1 MNAYFER
8 MSEEP
13 KLNLRRSSRIAKARP
28 SQTRKR
34 LRNNLNNKINNSINK
49 KSRRN
54 VPNMSKKQNANN
66 LANTKVKFITKEEPV
81 IKMNL
86 GAGLRFI
93 DEVKSLPIYHILGH
107 SCICPKEGKCFGRSE
122 DKTFKIP
129 KDTYIVS
136 LSTPGDFYCGYS
148 SSVLNNK
155 YNLRDYLYMHSESDI
170 KSFTNNIGKNKFS
183 FFSGVQRAT
192 STDDHV
198 TEYPNITFQLVEF
211 KTDANGKKTN
221 DLVEPEK
228 NELGIYDITNI
239 SQVTELNNTM
249 ALFPQE
255 PAHGDM
261 YLKDI
266 IQMVYAKTGSN
277 RGIFI
282 LGGCME
288 VCHTYK
294 DKVRANQARASLDEA
309 ASLIYRASVM
319 YPTIK
324 PTFLLNELQEI
335 GRSYN
340 IPENTGVW
348 YPVSRISPE
357 EIEELTKSNL
367 THPAPYLNKLNK
379 LVHRNNLD
387 IIKQMAKKY

>member
-1 MNAYFER
+1 
-8 MSEEP
+8 
-13 KLNLRRSSRIAKARP
+13 
-28 SQTRKR
+28 
-34 LRNNLNNKINNSINK
+34 
-49 KSRRN
+49 
-54 VPNMSKKQNANN
+54 MSKKQNANN

-81 IKMNL
+81 VKLNL
-86 GAGLRFI
+86 AAGVRFI

-107 SCICPKEGKCFGRSE
+107 SCICPKQDKCFGRSE

-136 LSTPGDFYCGYS
+136 LSTPGDFYCGS
-148 SSVLNNK
+148 SSDVLDNK
-155 YNLRDYLYMHSESDI
+155 YNLRDYLYMHSESDLE
-170 KSFTNNIGKNKFS
+170 SFTNNTRKNKFS

-211 KTDANGKKTN
+211 KTNANGKKTN

-288 VCHTYK
+288 VCHK
-294 DKVRANQARASLDEA
+294 HQERESLDEA
-309 ASLIYRASVM
+309 ANLIYRASVM

-340 IPENTGVW
+340 IPKNTGVR

-367 THPAPYLNKLNK
+367 THPAPYVNKLTK
-379 LVHRNNLD
+379 LVHANNVD
-387 IIKQMAKKY
+387 IIKKMLKKY